1 MHAPTHATVRS
12 LSDDCPAHAHRG
24 RRPGS
29 AACRSI
35 MPRRLA
41 LSLACLG
48 LIATAPT
55 AVAQPAPEA
64 PAPAL
69 SSREEEIVRQYRELE
84 RAFLR
89 LADLLDAT
97 DPRRAALLRRVC
109 AESRGGQIT
118 ERLETVARQLEQGQF
133 LQAGTGQQSLI
144 EQLQAL
150 HGLLAAG
157 DDDRRL
163 AKANEEVRQFLARL
177 AKTITRQR
185 DIGAGTEANTAADD
199 DLAARQRQLAEE
211 TRQLAGDLG
220 DFARRSGATTDPA
233 PGRPDGEKPD
243 GEKPDGE
250 KPDGEKP
257 DGEKPDGEKPDGSPP
272 AGGTPGA
279 ERPAGA
285 GDAAGEAGDDHQPQE
300 DQAPTGDDEA
310 SRAERTARR
319 LAAAEKRM
327 RRAEE
332 RLAEASRREA
342 RDEQERAIEELEN
355 ARAELQEILRQLR
368 EEEVERLLVRLE
380 ARVREMLR
388 LQTGVLTETRRLAVD
403 ARDAA
408 DRSRQLEV
416 ARLGREQAEVGI
428 AATRALAVVRD
439 DGTAVAIPQALE
451 QVRDDAEQ
459 AASRLARGDAAA
471 ATIGIQEDIVAGL
484 EELLAALE
492 RAQQDPQAAQQAGA
506 GGRAPEPGDQPL
518 VDALAELKMLRSLQV
533 RVNTRTGRFAR
544 LLGDGVEEAE
554 EPELR
559 DALGR
564 LAERQRSIERA
575 AHDIVSGRTE

>member
-12 LSDDCPAHAHRG
+12 LSDEVPAHAHRG

-41 LSLACLG
+41 LPLACLG
-48 LIATAPT
+48 LIATVPT

-157 DDDRRL
+157 DDERRL

-185 DIGAGTEANTAADD
+185 DIGAGTEANTADAD

-233 PGRPDGEKPD
+233 PGRRPDAEKPDAEKPD
-243 GEKPDGE
+243 GD
-250 KPDGEKP
+250 
-257 DGEKPDGEKPDGSPP
+257 KPDGSPP
-272 AGGTPGA
+272 AGGKPGA

-285 GDAAGEAGDDHQPQE
+285 GDAAGEAGDDQQPQE

-332 RLAEASRREA
+332 RLAEAGRREA

-416 ARLGREQAEVGI
+416 ARLGREQTEVGI

-459 AASRLARGDAAA
+459 AASRLARGDVAA

-518 VDALAELKMLRSLQV
+518 VDGLAELKMLRSLQV

-564 LAERQRSIERA
+564 LADRQRSIERA

>member
-1 MHAPTHATVRS
+1 MLLMLLMCQA
-12 LSDDCPAHAHRG
+12 
-24 RRPGS
+24 
-29 AACRSI
+29 
-35 MPRRLA
+35 
-41 LSLACLG
+41 LACLG
-48 LIATAPT
+48 RGALVPSAI
-55 AVAQPAPEA
+55 AQPAPEPAGQPVLTA
-64 PAPAL
+64 PAQPLA
-69 SSREEEIVRQYRELE
+69 SREEELVRHYRDLE

-109 AESRGGQIT
+109 AESRGGQVT
-118 ERLETVARQLEQGQF
+118 ERFEAVARQLEQGQF
-133 LQAGTGQQSLI
+133 LQAGAGQKSLI
-144 EQLQAL
+144 EQLQGL
-150 HGLLAAG
+150 HALLAAG
-157 DDDRRL
+157 DDERRL
-163 AKANEEVRQFLARL
+163 AKANDEVRQFLARL

-185 DIGAGTEANTAADD
+185 DIGAGTEGTAADD

-220 DFARRSGATTDPA
+220 DFARRSGGTTDPA
-233 PGRPDGEKPD
+233 PGGPDGETPAAPVTEKPGAEKPGAEKAD
-243 GEKPDGE
+243 GAKPEGRAPGGEPSDGQQAAGEK
-250 KPDGEKP
+250 
-257 DGEKPDGEKPDGSPP
+257 S
-272 AGGTPGA
+272 GGAKSGGDTPGG

-285 GDAAGEAGDDHQPQE
+285 GDTGDDQDSQQGEAPAGN
-300 DQAPTGDDEA
+300 DEA

-319 LAAAEKRM
+319 LAAAERRM
-327 RRAEE
+327 RRAEQ
-332 RLAEASRREA
+332 RLAKAGRREA
-342 RDEQERAIEELEN
+342 RAEQERAIEELEN

-388 LQTGVLTETRRLAVD
+388 MQKGVLTDTRRLAVD
-403 ARDAA
+403 PRDAS
-408 DRSRQLEV
+408 DRSRQLEA
-416 ARLGREQAEVGI
+416 ARLGREQAEVGL

-439 DGTAVAIPQALE
+439 DGTAVAVPQALE

-471 ATIGIQEDIVAGL
+471 ATTGIQEDIVAGL
-484 EELLAALE
+484 EELLGALE

-506 GGRAPEPGDQPL
+506 GGRPPEPGDQPL

-533 RVNTRTGRFAR
+533 RVNARTGRFSR
-544 LLGDGVEEAE
+544 LLGNGAEEAE

-575 AHDIVSGRTE
+575 AHDIVTGRTE